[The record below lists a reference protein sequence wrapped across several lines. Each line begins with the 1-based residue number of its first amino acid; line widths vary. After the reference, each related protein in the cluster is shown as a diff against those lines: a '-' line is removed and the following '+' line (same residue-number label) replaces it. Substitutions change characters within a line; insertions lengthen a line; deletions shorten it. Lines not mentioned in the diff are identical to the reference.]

1 MFEVLDRVALAG
13 LSDEALISA
22 VTAMTQTESMAA
34 AQRLALIGEVI
45 ARQCDDEDDTV
56 AHQVID
62 GWAWAQAAVAAACNL
77 NPYAASKQMRI
88 AQALRD
94 RLPST
99 AALFAKG
106 AVSATVIDAIT
117 WRTHLVVDEDAIA
130 LIDAAIS
137 GEAGAYG
144 AHSEKQLIGAVD
156 LWVEKFDPDAVV
168 RSRRAAK
175 DLYVEFDDKDDPN
188 GVASFWGRL
197 RVTDKKILEQRLD
210 ALADTVCPHDP
221 RKRGELRA
229 AALAALGAVGPAL
242 ERLAC
247 ECGDT
252 GCAGSGKDPRA
263 GAITIYA
270 LTDQIP
276 AAGEGTPPQSTPGSA
291 GTPETEPEP
300 TETAQTEPAAP
311 EHEPQ
316 TPAAE
321 SEPAAPAARTEPA
334 ASTKPAEPAAP
345 AASTEPAEP
354 AAPAASTEPAE
365 PAAPAAGPEPAAANP
380 SPGVMLD
387 GAIIPAAMLAELI
400 AAGATI
406 KPLSEIADLP
416 TERQYRPST
425 ALTAFVRMRAMT
437 CSFPGCNRAAHRC
450 DLDHLIPWP
459 AGATHPGNLAPLC
472 RLHHLLKTFSGWTPS
487 AKPDGRIQWSAPTG
501 HSYEKAPGAAILFPH
516 WNIETPIPRKR
527 AISLIDDTDRDT
539 SGPHQRAMP
548 VRTRTRAQ
556 DRAQRINT
564 ERARNQLELAL
575 ERAESNSDPPF

>member
-1 MFEVLDRVALAG
+1 MFEVLDRAAIAG

-22 VTAMTQTESMAA
+22 VTRVTQNEASVAA
-34 AQRLALIGEVI
+34 YRLALIGEVI

-94 RLPST
+94 RLPRT

-117 WRTHLVVDEDAIA
+117 WRTYLVVDEDALG
-130 LIDAAIS
+130 LIDTAIS
-137 GEAGAYG
+137 GEAGEYG

-197 RVTDKKILEQRLD
+197 RITDKKILERRLND
-210 ALADTVCPHDP
+210 LADTVCPNDP

-247 ECGDT
+247 ACGDT

-263 GAITIYA
+263 GAVTIYA
-270 LTDQIP
+270 LTDQVP
-276 AAGEGTPPQSTPGSA
+276 AAGEGSPQQTRPGGA
-291 GTPETEPEP
+291 GTPDSEPAATEPP
-300 TETAQTEPAAP
+300 ETAETEPAAP

-316 TPAAE
+316 TPAAGTQ
-321 SEPAAPAARTEPA
+321 PAAC
-334 ASTKPAEPAAP
+334 
-345 AASTEPAEP
+345 
-354 AAPAASTEPAE
+354 
-365 PAAPAAGPEPAAANP
+365 NP
-380 SPGVMLD
+380 SPGVTLD

-400 AAGATI
+400 AGGATV

-425 ALTAFVRMRAMT
+425 ALTAFVRMRSMT

-450 DLDHLIPWP
+450 DLDHLTPWP

-472 RLHHLLKTFSGWTPS
+472 RLHHLVKTFSGWTPT

-501 HSYEKAPGAAILFPH
+501 HTYEKAPGAAILFPH

-527 AISLIDDTDRDT
+527 AISLINDTDHDT
-539 SGPHQRAMP
+539 TGPHRKAMP
-548 VRTRTRAQ
+548 TRTRTRAQ
-556 DRAQRINT
+556 DRTQRINT
-564 ERARNQLELAL
+564 ERTRNQLERAL
-575 ERAESNSDPPF
+575 ERAHNDSDPPPF